1 MDALEEEIYLQYSY
15 KLGSMTEEEK
25 QMFISVE
32 KCKIRQQREEASKQE
47 LITITLLGLEHLM
60 KTYVGITP
68 LWCQESKDNCN
79 ICKKSLTQSFVFK
92 LPCETI
98 IHMNC
103 FSPSLWEDHKINCKV
118 CK

>member
-1 MDALEEEIYLQYSY
+1 
-15 KLGSMTEEEK
+15 
-25 QMFISVE
+25 MFISAE
-32 KCKIRQQREEASKQE
+32 KYKIMQQREEASKHE
-47 LITITLLGLEHLM
+47 LITITLLGIEYLM

-79 ICKKSLTQSFVFK
+79 TCKKSLTQSFVFK

-103 FSPSLWEDHKINCKV
+103 LSPIL
-118 CK
+118 